1 MHRGIIAIVQFL
13 DLAAKLRRHRRQHC
27 GRAERH
33 AIDNDKCLQVVYRL
47 RPRLTNGGEGDR
59 PDINLGRIA
68 AGLTRCRMY
77 CGNPLFQRIDVP
89 ITREKNYTIRLL
101 ACERQRL
108 GPERGI
114 IRSEEH
120 TSELQS
126 LMRISYAV
134 FCLKPTNI
142 TAANT

>member
-1 MHRGIIAIVQFL
+1 MRISDWSSDVCSS
-13 DLAAKLRRHRRQHC
+13 DL

-68 AGLTRCRMY
+68 AGLTRCRRY

-108 GPERGI
+108 GPARGI
-114 IRSEEH
+114 IERSGIWKAQKTEE
-120 TSELQS
+120 
-126 LMRISYAV
+126 RRV
-134 FCLKPTNI
+134 G
-142 TAANT
+142 

>member
-1 MHRGIIAIVQFL
+1 MRISDWSSDVCSS
-13 DLAAKLRRHRRQHC
+13 DL

-89 ITREKNYTIRLL
+89 ITRERITPSARSP
-101 ACERQRL
+101 ASASAL
-108 GPERGI
+108 GPNAE
-114 IRSEEH
+114 
-120 TSELQS
+120 
-126 LMRISYAV
+126 
-134 FCLKPTNI
+134 
-142 TAANT
+142 

>member
-1 MHRGIIAIVQFL
+1 MI
-13 DLAAKLRRHRRQHC
+13 RRPP
-27 GRAERH
+27 
-33 AIDNDKCLQVVYRL
+33 
-47 RPRLTNGGEGDR
+47 RPTRTDTLFPYTTLFR
-59 PDINLGRIA
+59 SNLGRIA

-114 IRSEEH
+114 IERNGFWKAQFLH
-120 TSELQS
+120 VA
-126 LMRISYAV
+126 AV
-134 FCLKPTNI
+134 PFDLLPREQI
-142 TAANT
+142 GRAHV